1 MNIRL
6 GIRRFLR
13 RMGYEVHPFIPAE
26 SALAR
31 RKKLVQRYGV
41 EAVLDVGAN
50 TGQYA
55 RELRGDLGYAGEII
69 SFEPL
74 APAFEELQRACRGDA
89 RWRAINCALGA
100 RPEFRSINVAA
111 NSVSSSLLDMLPR
124 HRDAA
129 PESGYIGE
137 ARIEVHTLDSL
148 FDRLLPAPTPQEI
161 YLKID
166 TQGFEREVLHGAADS
181 LQKIRTVQ
189 LELSLVPLY
198 RGAPLLVEMCELM
211 QQTGYTLVSLEAGFI
226 DPESG
231 QVLQADGI
239 FRRLPG

>member
-1 MNIRL
+1 MRYILSPQPR
-6 GIRRFLR
+6 
-13 RMGYEVHPFIPAE
+13 
-26 SALAR
+26 AR
-31 RKKLVQRYGV
+31 WRAGKKLVQRYGV

-50 TGQYA
+50 AGQYA
-55 RELRGDLGYAGEII
+55 RELRVDLGYAGEII

-74 APAFEELQRACRGDA
+74 AAAFEELQRACRGDA
-89 RWRAINCALGA
+89 HWRAINCALGA
-100 RPEFRSINVAA
+100 RSELRSINVAA

-129 PESGYIGE
+129 PESRYIGE

-148 FDRLLPAPTPQEI
+148 FDRLLPAPTPKEI

-181 LQKIRTVQ
+181 LQRIRTVQ

-198 RGAPLLVEMCELM
+198 RGAPLLGEMCELM
-211 QQTGYTLVSLEAGFI
+211 QKAGYTLVSLEAGFV

-239 FRRLPG
+239 FRRIPG